1 MSISNVGTEPA
12 SRPRTSLADTAYQA
26 LCQKLLLLEIHPGD
40 ALHDEALAKEL
51 GMGRTPVREAL
62 KRLEVDRLVVS
73 YPKRGTFATR
83 VEITDLAYISEIR
96 MQLEPLAAARAAR
109 LATPALRSEL
119 AEIQDQLRSFDIENA
134 SVTDVLSRDSTVHRA
149 VYRAAGNPHLED
161 TLIRYNN
168 LATRIW
174 CMVIDRLPRV
184 AEHVQ
189 EHIQLLQDIID
200 GNADQASALA
210 RGHVEGFEAAVRS
223 ALFAT

>member
-1 MSISNVGTEPA
+1 MDVSSMGVEQKAPK
-12 SRPRTSLADTAYQA
+12 RLSLADTAYEA
-26 LCQKLLLLEIHPGD
+26 LRQQLLHLEIRPGD
-40 ALHDEALAKEL
+40 PLNDAALAESL

-96 MQLEPLAAARAAR
+96 MQLEPLAASRAAR
-109 LATPALRSEL
+109 VATPALRAEL
-119 AEIQDQLRSFDIENA
+119 AEIQEQLRTFDIEHA
-134 SVTDVLSRDSTVHRA
+134 SVTEILTYDAMVHRS

-174 CMVIDRLPRV
+174 CMVIDRLPRLT
-184 AEHVQ
+184 EHVQ
-189 EHIQLLQDIID
+189 EHIELLQNVVD
-200 GNADQASALA
+200 GNDERASALA
-210 RGHVEGFEAAVRS
+210 RHHVEGFETAVRS
-223 ALFAT
+223 ALFAA